1 MKWPQAVNMMM
12 NRSLI
17 QAPHI
22 SLVVLVCR
30 RVESVGACV
39 CVFYEGGGVTW
50 ENRFRRELK
59 FT

>member
-30 RVESVGACV
+30 LVESVGACV
-39 CVFYEGGGVTW
+39 CVFYERGGGGGDL
-50 ENRFRRELK
+50 RK
-59 FT
+59 

>member
-1 MKWPQAVNMMM
+1 MMM

-30 RVESVGACV
+30 LVESVGACV
-39 CVFYEGGGVTW
+39 CVFYEGGGGGGGGRT
-50 ENRFRRELK
+50 
-59 FT
+59 